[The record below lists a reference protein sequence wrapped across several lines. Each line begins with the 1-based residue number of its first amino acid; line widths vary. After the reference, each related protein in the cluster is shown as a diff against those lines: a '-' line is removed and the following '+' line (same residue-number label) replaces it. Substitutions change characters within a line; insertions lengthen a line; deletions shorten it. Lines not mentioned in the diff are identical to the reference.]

1 MRFLSFL
8 FTIIALL
15 FFFFPLTRI
24 GNGQYGIVVIPE
36 KETYKPGELVKVN
49 ATIPKPSNVTFQVK
63 NPSEVTIIVETIET
77 NNSVVIFEFQLE
89 NDTEE
94 GEYQIFVSSISNDGK
109 EHATTT
115 GHFNVSKE
123 AEEGGWNPVIIII
136 IICGGSIGSI
146 GALVAFFR
154 FHH

>member
-8 FTIIALL
+8 FALTVLL
-15 FFFFPLTRI
+15 FFFFPLTQI

-36 KETYKPGELVKVN
+36 NETYKPGEIVKIN
-49 ATIPKPSNVTFQVK
+49 ATIPQPSNVTFQVK
-63 NPSEVTIIVETIET
+63 NPSQEIIIVETIIT
-77 NNSVVIFEFQLE
+77 NNSVALFEFQLE

-94 GEYQIFVSSISNDGK
+94 GEYSLYVSAVSKDGK
-109 EHATTT
+109 EHASTT

-123 AEEGGWNPVIIII
+123 AEEGGIWIPIIII
-136 IICGGSIGSI
+136 AVVGVS

-154 FHH
+154 IRH